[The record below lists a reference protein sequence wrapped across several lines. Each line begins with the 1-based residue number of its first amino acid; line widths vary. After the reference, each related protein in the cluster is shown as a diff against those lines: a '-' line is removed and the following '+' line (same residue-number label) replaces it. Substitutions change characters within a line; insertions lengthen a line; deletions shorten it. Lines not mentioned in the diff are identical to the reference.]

1 LLILNNEEIE
11 SLLTVELSL
20 QILEKAYKEWSEGRA
35 INRPRTDLY
44 LPGSVASG
52 VYVFKSMEAGLLN
65 PPVAALRLNSD
76 VIHWQEKGDLT
87 IKQKIPSAPGGKW
100 VGLVLLF
107 SAATGEPLAIFPDGV
122 MQRVRVAG
130 TSALAA
136 RHLAREDAQVLGIF
150 GSGWQAGAH
159 VPAMC
164 AVRNIRKIRVYSPTK
179 EHRETFVE
187 EMEKKLRLHVEAMDR
202 PEEVAADADILVA
215 ATNATTRV
223 VRPEW
228 IRSGMHFT
236 CVKDCELGEETIR
249 RADRLII
256 HRGKFAPE
264 NYIAG
269 LGDEKV
275 EAHDPLEF
283 LKKRVGGPPPS
294 RPKAPFWAG
303 SPELKDLIARKIP
316 GRSSADETTCFINNI
331 GIGLQ
336 FAALGAAVYSEAKAK
351 GMGRKIPTDWFLE
364 SVHP

>member
-1 LLILNNEEIE
+1 MLILNNDEIE
-11 SLLTVELSL
+11 SLLSVELSL
-20 QILEKAYKEWSEGRA
+20 RHLEKAYKEWAEGKA

-44 LPGSVASG
+44 LPSTPASG
-52 VYVFKSMEAGLLN
+52 VYVFKSMEAGLLD

-76 VIHWQEKGDLT
+76 VIHWEEKEGRT
-87 IKQKIPSAPGGKW
+87 IKEKIPKAPGGKW
-100 VGLVLLF
+100 VGLILLF
-107 SAATGEPLAIFPDGV
+107 SAETGEPLAIFPDGV
-122 MQRVRVAG
+122 IQRTRVAG

-136 RHLAREDAQVLGIF
+136 RYMAREDAQVLGIF

-164 AVRNIRKIRVYSPTK
+164 AVRNIKKIKVYSPTQAN
-179 EHRETFVE
+179 REAFAE
-187 EMEKKLRLHVEAMDR
+187 EMEKKVRVYVEAVDR
-202 PEEVAADADILVA
+202 PEEVAAGADILVA
-215 ATNATTRV
+215 ATNAITRV
-223 VRPEW
+223 ISPEW
-228 IRSGMHFT
+228 VRQGMHFT

-249 RADRLII
+249 KADRLAI
-256 HRGKFAPE
+256 HIRKFAPE

-294 RPKAPFWAG
+294 RPNAPFWVA
-303 SPELKDLIARKIP
+303 SPELKDLVAGKIP
-316 GRSSADETTCFINNI
+316 GRSSADEITCFINNI

-336 FAALGAAVYSEAKAK
+336 FAALGGAIYAEAKTK
-351 GMGRKIPTDWFLE
+351 GVGREIPTDWFLE